1 VAIATVVAI
10 VVASVMIA
18 TVIVPSVR
26 QRMLPMA
33 QALKATTAMAIA
45 ITAMAIVTKAI
56 QMARSLSVK
65 QTQLQ

>member
-1 VAIATVVAI
+1 
-10 VVASVMIA
+10 MIA